1 MQCCAAVRASSGK
14 QQTPNFEVRVM
25 GRGEE
30 VTPFED
36 NVSAIL
42 SPIEAIRTVTKDTLI
57 VEVFYTSNSK

>member
-1 MQCCAAVRASSGK
+1 MFLFS
-14 QQTPNFEVRVM
+14 
-25 GRGEE
+25 E

-57 VEVFYTSNSK
+57 VEVFYTSNSN